1 MTFDDCA
8 GAMNGNTPDH
18 FVDANKLVEWLN
30 AVRQDWH
37 DDWDFQKVYA
47 VDYILMH
54 IEEMRRE
61 RTSCWRQQ
69 NEGGS
74 DEV

>member
-1 MTFDDCA
+1 MNFDEYA
-8 GAMNGNTPDH
+8 GVTNRKTPDQ

-30 AVRQDWH
+30 AVRTDWH
-37 DDWDFQKVYA
+37 NDWDFQKVYA

-61 RTSCWRQQ
+61 RTSC
-69 NEGGS
+69 
-74 DEV
+74 